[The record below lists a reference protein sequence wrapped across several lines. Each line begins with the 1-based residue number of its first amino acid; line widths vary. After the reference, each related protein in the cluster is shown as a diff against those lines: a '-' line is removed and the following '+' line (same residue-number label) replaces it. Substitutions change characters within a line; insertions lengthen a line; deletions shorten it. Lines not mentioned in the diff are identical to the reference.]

1 MRLIVFSSLLWGFL
15 TRVTG
20 FSWYV
25 VCVVSRVCVNLCSLS
40 GIYDSFDIWFLSFL
54 SYSDEINSFQQFIVQ
69 VFNKRNRFLVICV
82 VCFRNLCSLSGT
94 FPFNEEEEIK
104 DQIQNAEFMFP
115 ADLWSEVSSDGMT
128 ASVSVLVIA
137 PSLLWCCWLLVRKS
151 TLPSGWVGIGHSQHW
166 GHNKIGPVRISV
178 RKSIQPVIKLS
189 DEVLAWLSGYLSE
202 ARRCKWFAYGPADAT
217 AIPSSLAS
225 LKSRLI

>member
-54 SYSDEINSFQQFIVQ
+54 SYLDEINSFQQFIVQ

-137 PSLLWCCWLLVRKS
+137 PSLLWCCWMLSSCFLQTCGRRCRLMVWQPAVLSLQYCLQCFEAVDCSSGRAPY
-151 TLPSGWVGIGHSQHW
+151 LRGGWVS
-166 GHNKIGPVRISV
+166 
-178 RKSIQPVIKLS
+178 
-189 DEVLAWLSGYLSE
+189 
-202 ARRCKWFAYGPADAT
+202 
-217 AIPSSLAS
+217 AIPSTEAITGLAQCAYQSGRASSL
-225 LKSRLI
+225 